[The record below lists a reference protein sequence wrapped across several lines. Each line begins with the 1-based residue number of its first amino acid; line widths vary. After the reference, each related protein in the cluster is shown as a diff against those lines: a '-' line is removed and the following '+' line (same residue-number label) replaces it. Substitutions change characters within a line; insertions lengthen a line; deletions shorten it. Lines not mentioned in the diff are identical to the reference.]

1 MKIIDISMEINENM
15 LTYPN
20 NPKPMIKR
28 YATIPTNRTNKSII
42 SIGSHSGTHI
52 DSRLHI
58 KNGGDGSDELP
69 LDSFYGECRILDL
82 TDVGNE
88 IHREHLESFDIRAGE
103 IILLKT
109 ENSRHQYNKFRRNF
123 AHLKYDGAKHLLR
136 KKIKTLGIDYLSVK
150 KFGGDAEVHE
160 KLINNLTLFEGLY
173 LKDVEAESNI
183 FIGLPLKIKCD
194 GVPARAIL
202 VKN

>member
-1 MKIIDISMEINENM
+1 MKIIDISMEIKENM

-28 YATIPTNRTNKSII
+28 YATIPTNRTNESII

-58 KNGGDGSDELP
+58 KNWGDASDELP
-69 LDSFYGECRILDL
+69 LDSFYGESRILDL

-88 IHREHLESFDIRAGE
+88 IHREHLESFDIKAGE

-136 KKIKTLGIDYLSVK
+136 KKIKTLGVDYLSVK

-160 KLINNLTLFEGLY
+160 ILINNLTLFEGLY
-173 LKDVEAESNI
+173 LKDVEAGSYI

-194 GVPARAIL
+194 GAPARVIL